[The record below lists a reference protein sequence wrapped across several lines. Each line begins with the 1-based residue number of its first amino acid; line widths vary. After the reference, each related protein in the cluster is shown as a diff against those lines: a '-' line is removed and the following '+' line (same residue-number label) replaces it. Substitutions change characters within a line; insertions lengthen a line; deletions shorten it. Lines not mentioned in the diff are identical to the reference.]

1 MQLTQACI
9 ACIAKRDG
17 ALCARQKT
25 WRNTPLSK
33 RRTSPED
40 EQKIATYAREHVPCD
55 DCRAAPGEPCTRS
68 GPGVREAAQDRLRV
82 LLAQAEVVRS
92 LSASVRQAYELTGR
106 VG

>member
-1 MQLTQACI
+1 M
-9 ACIAKRDG
+9 
-17 ALCARQKT
+17 
-25 WRNTPLSK
+25 SK

-40 EQKIATYAREHVPCD
+40 KQKIATYAREHVPCD